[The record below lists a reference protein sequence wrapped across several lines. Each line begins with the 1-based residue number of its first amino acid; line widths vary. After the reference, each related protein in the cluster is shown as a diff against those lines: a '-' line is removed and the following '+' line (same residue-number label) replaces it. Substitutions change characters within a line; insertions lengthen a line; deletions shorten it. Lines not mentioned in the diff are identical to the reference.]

1 MTSRVHHD
9 IVGVDDR
16 GYRVG
21 QTHHNSTI
29 PDSVVRAVRDAHE
42 YDNRSYNWIAANMG
56 LKKSTVAK
64 ICRYERRAIIAQQW
78 RRPAKQRQRQ
88 TPSSPSNEQ
97 ARTDLQP

>member
-1 MTSRVHHD
+1 MTSRVHHE
-9 IVGVDDR
+9 IVGVDER

-42 YDNRSYNWIAANMG
+42 YDLWSYNRIAREMG

-64 ICRYERRAIIAQQW
+64 LCRYERRAIVPQDW
-78 RRPAKQRQRQ
+78 RRSERRQ
-88 TPSSPSNEQ
+88 PQ
-97 ARTDLQP
+97 APQ